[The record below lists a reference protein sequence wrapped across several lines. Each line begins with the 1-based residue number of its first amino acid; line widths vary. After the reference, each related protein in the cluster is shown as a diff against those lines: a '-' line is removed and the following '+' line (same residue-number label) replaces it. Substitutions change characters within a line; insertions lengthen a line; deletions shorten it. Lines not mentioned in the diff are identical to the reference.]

1 MNPKILFTKLRPVDL
16 TILWKI
22 VADAKIRTILR
33 SARELDLVADKIQ
46 APCEILDRSYSM
58 PPPYCEYSMVVVERS
73 ACRDPKTLREAPA
86 AIPSAGALR
95 RQRSE
100 ATLREP
106 QISAFRR

>member
-1 MNPKILFTKLRPVDL
+1 MFKDTIDWDPK
-16 TILWKI
+16 
-22 VADAKIRTILR
+22 
-33 SARELDLVADKIQ
+33 
-46 APCEILDRSYSM
+46 
-58 PPPYCEYSMVVVERS
+58 YSMVVVERS

-100 ATLREP
+100 GTLREP